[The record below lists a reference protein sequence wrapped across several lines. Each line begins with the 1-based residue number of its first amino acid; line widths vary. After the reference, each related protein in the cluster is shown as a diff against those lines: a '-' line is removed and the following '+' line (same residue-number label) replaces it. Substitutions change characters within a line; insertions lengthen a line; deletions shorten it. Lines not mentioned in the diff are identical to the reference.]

1 MTMLPWDYHPELTV
15 ERLVKVA
22 QLLALGRGSAVDRFD
37 PAIGDDNWTLG
48 VCAYNYGCFQI
59 ARAAGTLGFEWLG
72 VIDPGKHFQ
81 FSICG
86 VPMRF
91 WRGDPAE
98 PTAKISVATP
108 LEQLLLD
115 LEPGIPT
122 AGMLFRI
129 GVTTDVDGALL
140 GASFVAL
147 RNDQPEVVWPLP
159 LAEAEPLI
167 VLLDDT
173 RPEGIELSSPSVG
186 DHRDDEDERGDDIAS
201 SSDGA

>member
-1 MTMLPWDYHPELTV
+1 MTMMPWDYHPEFTV

-37 PAIGDDNWTLG
+37 PTIGDDNWTLG

-59 ARAAGTLGFEWLG
+59 ARAAGTPGFEWLE

-81 FSICG
+81 FSIGG

-98 PTAKISVATP
+98 PTAKISTATP
-108 LEQLLLD
+108 FEQLLLD

-129 GVTTDVDGALL
+129 GVTTDLDGALL

-159 LAEAEPLI
+159 LNEAEPLI
-167 VLLDDT
+167 VLLDDA

-186 DHRDDEDERGDDIAS
+186 DHRDDEDERDDDVTP
-201 SSDGA
+201 SSDGV

>member
-1 MTMLPWDYHPELTV
+1 MRPWDYHAEFV
-15 ERLVKVA
+15 EERLVKVA
-22 QLLALGRGSAVDRFD
+22 QLLALGRGSAVDRFN

-59 ARAAGTLGFEWLG
+59 SRAAGTPSFEWLG

-81 FSICG
+81 FSIGG

-91 WRGDPAE
+91 WRGDPAD

-108 LEQLLLD
+108 FEQLLLD
-115 LEPGIPT
+115 LEPGVPT

-129 GVTTDVDGALL
+129 GVTTDEEGALL

-147 RNDQPEVVWPLP
+147 RNDQPEAVWPLP

-167 VLLDDT
+167 VLLDDS
-173 RPEGIELSSPSVG
+173 RPEGRELPPPFVG
-186 DHRDDEDERGDDIAS
+186 DHQTNEDERGGAVNS
-201 SSDGA
+201 KPDGT

>member
-1 MTMLPWDYHPELTV
+1 MRPWDYHPELTK

-37 PAIGDDNWTLG
+37 PTIGDDNWTLG

-59 ARAAGTLGFEWLG
+59 ARAAGTPGFEWLG

-81 FSICG
+81 FSIG
-86 VPMRF
+86 GIPMRF
-91 WRGDPAE
+91 WRGDPSE

-115 LEPGIPT
+115 LEPGVPT
-122 AGMLFRI
+122 AGVLFRI

-147 RNDQPEVVWPLP
+147 RNDQPEIVWPLP

-167 VLLDDT
+167 VSLDDA
-173 RPEGIELSSPSVG
+173 RPEGVELSSPSVG
-186 DHRDDEDERGDDIAS
+186 DRQDNEDELDKDADAS
-201 SSDGA
+201 SEGV